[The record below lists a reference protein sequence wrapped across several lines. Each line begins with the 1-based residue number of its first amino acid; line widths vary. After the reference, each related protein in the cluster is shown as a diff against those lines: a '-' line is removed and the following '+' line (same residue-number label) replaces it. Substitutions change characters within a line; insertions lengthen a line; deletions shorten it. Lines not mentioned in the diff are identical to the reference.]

1 MKALRPWLLV
11 LASITGLAGVGT
23 AAAAPVRNT
32 FYDCG
37 LDISCTAAPP
47 SVLLQ
52 FTTDDILR
60 APAVPPAGTYTDID
74 PVDVLQRL
82 EGSFA
87 AFGISTFNT
96 NNAIGGLFV
105 VNELV
110 AANGRTFSPVMAFG
124 AATRAALRLDWS
136 EGSYFDLAYVNCFNA
151 SCSSQT
157 RILGFAKLVVE
168 QVQTN
173 EGRLPEPQ
181 SLALVLGALAV
192 GAGVRARRLRP

>member
-105 VNELV
+105 IGL
-110 AANGRTFSPVMAFG
+110 GMA
-124 AATRAALRLDWS
+124 LL
-136 EGSYFDLAYVNCFNA
+136 
-151 SCSSQT
+151 
-157 RILGFAKLVVE
+157 
-168 QVQTN
+168 
-173 EGRLPEPQ
+173 
-181 SLALVLGALAV
+181 LGAFADPGFPAPVFSVYEERMHAWV
-192 GAGVRARRLRP
+192 GLPPGVEHHRLTAEHAEPPGSVDLQPHGVVPHRVRPLRHEAQPGG